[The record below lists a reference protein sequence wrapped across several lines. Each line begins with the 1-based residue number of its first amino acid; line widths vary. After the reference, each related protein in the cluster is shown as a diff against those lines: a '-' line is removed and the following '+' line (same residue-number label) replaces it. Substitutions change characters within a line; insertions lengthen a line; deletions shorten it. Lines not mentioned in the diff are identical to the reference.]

1 MDFTPYAEWQKVLE
15 EAFFSPAWDGHP
27 VVMYMDDDEAAAIQT
42 RYGLEVPLVQAVS
55 RVITADEPKPY
66 EVVERYELSRRSDDR
81 APAVLPLLACSVIA
95 ATRMAN
101 DGIRRA
107 NNYHSHFSQLLAGRE
122 GALTSAKYQSVAG
135 MWQRLASWQHRWGA
149 YRGVCTIPSPADLPH
164 NQARIGY
171 ALSQAVLRGTD
182 RQLLPKFFEAV
193 RQHHGAAWPLAGAV
207 LVEYLERWG
216 RAHYFSSGFVRA
228 ASHPEFR
235 PLVEKILGNFA
246 NVWDGSPFFVHQ
258 GIPRAELLVRFENR
272 QLGWLARLSKPGKPE
287 YELSGGVRM
296 RRLGETGYYALDG
309 LKLPDDR
316 SLRTGLQLSG
326 EGIVVGRPASSLVLL
341 RQNNDL
347 DCRTSVDRF
356 VPGEQHMLLA
366 APEAQRDVETV
377 LARAASPGIEPRRG
391 KLSWMPEGWVLH
403 HKVVFDDAVTLRQAI
418 RDVQGAMLAVQPAP
432 QYKPYLQGGLPLAP
446 KFNKRLYLVGGE
458 PDLVLPDG
466 ATGDA
471 LLDGQAPQPPF
482 TARGVPVSL
491 WQRQLLAGQHR
502 IQLEGVEVGFL
513 TAEEAPAAAEP
524 ERVVGC
530 VLTGTRATAFAA
542 TRDESAGLVRG
553 AQLGEAGT
561 GAVPRIA
568 FCRRGAEKTVFVA
581 SDGRAW
587 TISEPA
593 TPAWWDRLQQAPS
606 DYYFEIELRGCGG
619 WIVQFRRG
627 AWHVDPVSPVEPGFD
642 AGPEHRGWAAA
653 VLEAAEGNTDPLWQL
668 YVRKAREVQA

>member
-1 MDFTPYAEWQKVLE
+1 MDFTPYAAWQEALE

-27 VVMYMDDDEAAAIQT
+27 VVMYMDGPEAAAMQS
-42 RYGLEVPLVQAVS
+42 RHGLEVPLAEAVS
-55 RVITADEPKPY
+55 RVIAVGDTRPY
-66 EVVERYELSRRSDDR
+66 EPVERYELSHRSDGR

-107 NNYHSHFSQLLAGRE
+107 TNYHSHFSQLLAGRE
-122 GALTSAKYQSVAG
+122 GVLTSAKHQSVAG
-135 MWQRLASWQHRWGA
+135 MWQRLASWQHRWGT
-149 YRGVCTIPSPADLPH
+149 YRGICTIPSPADLPH

-193 RQHHGAAWPLAGAV
+193 RQHHRTAWPLPGAV
-207 LVEYLERWG
+207 LVEYLEKWG
-216 RAHYFSSGFVRA
+216 QAYSFSPEFLRAVR
-228 ASHPEFR
+228 HPEFR
-235 PLVEKILGNFA
+235 PLVEKILANFA
-246 NVWDGSPFFVHQ
+246 NVWDGSPYFVGQ
-258 GIPRAELLVRFENR
+258 GIPRAELLVRFESR
-272 QLGWLARLSKPGKPE
+272 KLGWLAKLSRPGEAE

-316 SLRTGLQLSG
+316 SLRAGVQLAG

-347 DCRTSVDRF
+347 DCLTSVDRF

-377 LARAASPGIEPRRG
+377 LDRAASPGIEPKRG
-391 KLSWMPEGWVLH
+391 WLSWMPEGWSLH
-403 HKVVFDDAVTLRQAI
+403 HRVVFDDVVTLRQAI

-446 KFNKRLYLVGGE
+446 KFNKHLYLVGGE

-466 ATGDA
+466 ATGEA
-471 LLDGQAPQPPF
+471 LLNGQPPRPPF
-482 TARGVPVSL
+482 PARGVPVNL
-491 WQRQLLAGQHR
+491 WQRGLPAAQHSV
-502 IQLEGVEVGFL
+502 QAEDAEVTFI

-524 ERVVGC
+524 ELVAGFKH
-530 VLTGTRATAFAA
+530 TGTRAVAF
-542 TRDESAGLVRG
+542 TTTQDEGTELLRG
-553 AQLGEAGT
+553 AQLGQAGD
-561 GAVPRIA
+561 GAVPQVA
-568 FCRRGAEKTVFVA
+568 FCRRGAEKTMFAA

-587 TISEPA
+587 EVAEPV
-593 TPAWWDRLQQAPS
+593 TPTWWERLPETPS
-606 DYYFEIELRGCGG
+606 DYYFEVELRGCGG
-619 WIVQFRRG
+619 WIIQFRRG
-627 AWHVDPVSPVEPGFD
+627 AWHVDPAGPAEPDFN
-642 AGPEHRGWAAA
+642 AGPEHQGWAAA
-653 VLEAAEGNTDPLWQL
+653 VLEAAEGSSDPLWQS
-668 YVRKAREVQA
+668 YVRRAQEVRK